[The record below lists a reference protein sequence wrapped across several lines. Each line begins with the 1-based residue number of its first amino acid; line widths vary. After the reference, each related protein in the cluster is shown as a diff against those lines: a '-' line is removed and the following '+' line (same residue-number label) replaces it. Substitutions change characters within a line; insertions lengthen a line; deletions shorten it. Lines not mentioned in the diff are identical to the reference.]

1 MIKRII
7 TDKAPKALGTYSQ
20 GTKVA
25 NLVFTSGQIGMNPIT
40 GTLVEDNFEEEV
52 LQVLNNVSAVLEEG
66 GSDINHIIKL
76 TVFIKDITNF
86 KSVND
91 VFISFFNTDFPAR
104 SLVEVSNLPAGA
116 NIEIEAV
123 GEIV

>member
-20 GTKVA
+20 GSRVA
-25 NLVFTSGQIGMNPIT
+25 NLVFTSGQVGINPIT
-40 GTLVEDNFEEEV
+40 GALVEDNFEEEV
-52 LQVLNNVSAVLEEG
+52 LQVLNNVIAVLEQG

-86 KSVND
+86 KIVND
-91 VFISFFNTDFPAR
+91 VFISFFNKDFPAR
-104 SLVEVSNLPAGA
+104 SLVISFINTVNL
-116 NIEIEAV
+116 II
-123 GEIV
+123 